1 MKQFKAAEKEEYPE
15 EKQLGQKTMLGS
27 NRYLF
32 SFIMGLGRSFVI
44 LFLGVFVVRIFA
56 AAVIRARV
64 AVHNLEISTSC
75 TEHTKLVSHWRK
87 KGIVIKESSR

>member
-1 MKQFKAAEKEEYPE
+1 M
-15 EKQLGQKTMLGS
+15 GQNNMLGS
-27 NRYLF
+27 KRYLF
-32 SFIMGLGRSFVI
+32 SFIMGLGRSFVV

-56 AAVIRARV
+56 AAVVRARV

-87 KGIVIKESSR
+87 KGIVIKESAR